1 MRSYRTRVGH
11 ESNMTGVFINRAHSD
26 TETYPEGEW
35 HVNTRA
41 MLLPAKI
48 GMFLPNVTKVTL
60 Y

>member
-1 MRSYRTRVGH
+1 MGH